1 MKKPKNKYKLKI
13 IASNKIVMYIKFIF
27 IVCIITNEKIK

>member
-1 MKKPKNKYKLKI
+1 MKNPKIKYKLII

-27 IVCIITNEKIK
+27 IDLYNNQ

>member
-1 MKKPKNKYKLKI
+1 MKKPKIKYKLKI

-27 IVCIITNEKIK
+27 IDLYNNQ

>member
-1 MKKPKNKYKLKI
+1 MKNPKIKYKLKI

-27 IVCIITNEKIK
+27 IDLYNNQ

>member
-27 IVCIITNEKIK
+27 IDLYNNQ

>member
-1 MKKPKNKYKLKI
+1 MEKPKIKYKLKI

-27 IVCIITNEKIK
+27 IDLYNNQ